1 MMNTNETTN
10 DRIVPVGG
18 DFSKVFDH
26 KDYLAM
32 VNTTDQAAC
41 ILRAHL
47 ILEEALNLWANK
59 VTNCTDLFGGSFVP
73 FKTKLTIAK
82 NLGFDSDLTK
92 ILDRIN
98 EIRNRFSHRRGYE
111 MDTQSIESIKDK
123 VNAITEPKSL
133 LRCEEFSAFISGR
146 DSDGQVKE
154 IAYTYKEGDNRV
166 KFLITFVMLML
177 KLSWWMQKDFQR
189 RGIRFIIISGIDS

>member
-1 MMNTNETTN
+1 
-10 DRIVPVGG
+10 
-18 DFSKVFDH
+18 
-26 KDYLAM
+26 
-32 VNTTDQAAC
+32 
-41 ILRAHL
+41 
-47 ILEEALNLWANK
+47 
-59 VTNCTDLFGGSFVP
+59 
-73 FKTKLTIAK
+73 
-82 NLGFDSDLTK
+82 
-92 ILDRIN
+92 
-98 EIRNRFSHRRGYE
+98 

-146 DSDGQVKE
+146 DSAGQVKE